1 MLHDHDQN
9 KDENLVLII
18 MPVLDM
24 LNHSLTPN
32 AAILPFVD
40 NFDQNSYLKLVALK
54 DISPNE

>member
-1 MLHDHDQN
+1 
-9 KDENLVLII
+9 

-40 NFDQNSYLKLVALK
+40 QFDQNSYLKLVALK

>member
-9 KDENLVLII
+9 KDENLVLIV

-40 NFDQNSYLKLVALK
+40 HFDQSSYLKLVALK